1 MKKLGFILAA
11 ALAAIFLP
19 LYIHQLH
26 KINEAET
33 TTANL
38 RQQVTDL
45 ENRAAEQQTR
55 AETLQTRLH
64 DTRETAV
71 AKADQVS
78 ELQQALTNTIQTNA
92 KSASPMAEMLKSPEM
107 QKMIKSQQEL
117 VLNSL
122 IDKTYA
128 PFVSGLGAS
137 PEQSASLK
145 DLLTKRSLVDAQLG
159 LSLMAGDMDG
169 AKRAEL
175 LQQAKTEKDSFNDQ
189 IKQLLGDD
197 SYAQFQAYE
206 KTVPQRM
213 SLSMFKDQ
221 QAAGPA
227 ALTPDQE
234 TQLITA
240 VTEETQNFKFSTDFS
255 DQSKIMADPGSFFT
269 DEKMAQF
276 DQERE
281 QLYER
286 YLERATNILS
296 PVQLG
301 PFAKFLDSQ
310 GTMQANGLKMAAKLF
325 GAKQ

>member
-1 MKKLGFILAA
+1 MKKLGFVFAA
-11 ALAAIFLP
+11 ALAAVFLP
-19 LYIHQLH
+19 IYIHQLH

-33 TTANL
+33 AKATL
-38 RQQVTDL
+38 SQQVSAL

-71 AKADQVS
+71 AKADQVT

-92 KSASPMAEMLKSPEM
+92 KVASPMAEMLKSPEM

-122 IDKTYA
+122 IDKTYG
-128 PFVSGLGAS
+128 PFVNGLGAT
-137 PEQSASLK
+137 PEQAATLK

-159 LSLMAGDMDG
+159 VSMMAGDMDG

-175 LQQAKTEKDSFNDQ
+175 LQQAKTEKDGFNDQ

-197 SYAQFQAYE
+197 IYTQFQAYE

-221 QAAGPA
+221 QAAGA
-227 ALTPDQE
+227 APLSPDQE
-234 TQLITA
+234 NQLLTA
-240 VTEETQNFKFSTDFS
+240 INEETQNFKFTTDFS
-255 DQSKIMADPGSFFT
+255 DQSKITADPASFFT
-269 DEKMAQF
+269 DEKIAQF
-276 DQERE
+276 EQERE
-281 QLYER
+281 QLYEHYR
-286 YLERATNILS
+286 ERAANILS

-301 PFAKFLDSQ
+301 PFAKFLDTQ
-310 GTMQANGLKMAAKLF
+310 RDMQDAGMKMAAKLF
-325 GAKQ
+325 GAK